1 MSEIKYNIIYVSY
14 RIYKLMDLYIL
25 HDKSKRL
32 NIYLFG
38 LFFYTSIRIKERV
51 VNLMIKFGKG
61 VVKHRVLILIVA
73 FALLIPSGI
82 SFINTRINF
91 DILSYLPSQIET
103 MKGQD
108 IMVDEFGTGALSF
121 VILEDM
127 KDQDIETLADDIEDL
142 KGVNDVIWYGT
153 IADSTL
159 PREAIPD
166 EVYDAFNNKDA
177 NSQLMLVTYSD
188 TMGADE
194 T

>member
-1 MSEIKYNIIYVSY
+1 
-14 RIYKLMDLYIL
+14 MDLYIL

-38 LFFYTSIRIKERV
+38 LFFYTSIRKKERV

-61 VVKHRVLILIVA
+61 VVKYRVLILIVA

-91 DILSYLPSQIET
+91 DILTYLPSQIET

-142 KGVNDVIWYGT
+142 EGV
-153 IADSTL
+153 
-159 PREAIPD
+159 
-166 EVYDAFNNKDA
+166 
-177 NSQLMLVTYSD
+177 
-188 TMGADE
+188 
-194 T
+194 

>member
-1 MSEIKYNIIYVSY
+1 
-14 RIYKLMDLYIL
+14 
-25 HDKSKRL
+25 
-32 NIYLFG
+32 
-38 LFFYTSIRIKERV
+38 
-51 VNLMIKFGKG
+51 MIKFGKG

-142 KGVNDVIWYGT
+142 KGCLLYT
-153 IADSTL
+153 SPS
-159 PREAIPD
+159 PRD
-166 EVYDAFNNKDA
+166 
-177 NSQLMLVTYSD
+177 
-188 TMGADE
+188 
-194 T
+194 

>member
-1 MSEIKYNIIYVSY
+1 
-14 RIYKLMDLYIL
+14 MDLYIS

-159 PREAIPD
+159 PREAIRMRCTTHLTTRMQT
-166 EVYDAFNNKDA
+166 A
-177 NSQLMLVTYSD
+177 SSCSSHTVTQWVRMRQWKPSIRWIRW
-188 TMGADE
+188 
-194 T
+194 

>member
-1 MSEIKYNIIYVSY
+1 
-14 RIYKLMDLYIL
+14 MDLYIS

-142 KGVNDVIWYGT
+142 KGVKDVIWYGT

-159 PREAIPD
+159 PREAIRMRCTTHLTTRMQTVSSCSSPT
-166 EVYDAFNNKDA
+166 VIQWVRMRQWKP
-177 NSQLMLVTYSD
+177 STRWIRW
-188 TMGADE
+188 
-194 T
+194 